1 MVSARVSLE
10 HGPSRMVWVFR
21 NRGTKALSVGW
32 MTTYDDVGGGGRAGT
47 QTKLLPFRRL
57 MPGRYDIIM
66 ARYGVAWPVTLTVD
80 EDAEDPR
87 MMVVSGRV
95 PL

>member
-1 MVSARVSLE
+1 MVSARISLE

-32 MTTYDDVGGGGRAGT
+32 MTTSEGSGGGGRAGT
-47 QTKLLPFRRL
+47 ETRLLPFRRL

-66 ARYGVAWPVTLTVD
+66 ARYGVAWPVTLTVA
-80 EDAEDPR
+80 EGAEDPR
-87 MMVVSGRV
+87 TMTVSGRV